1 MDIFD
6 SDSSSTENEEI
17 EKNDQQKDND
27 LCLSEISDMLTAMK
41 IYLEENGLVMLDRK
55 KTMKNLIEFIE
66 NI

>member
-27 LCLSEISDMLTAMK
+27 LCLSEISR
-41 IYLEENGLVMLDRK
+41 RK
-55 KTMKNLIEFIE
+55 WFSYARS
-66 NI
+66 